1 MINEAFDQ
9 PKKIAAV
16 TADGRRTYRYARDEQ
31 ELAKKQDQLRKAGA
45 SSIRVE
51 EVEYT
56 TEEISSVSDRKA
68 RIAKGIY
75 PKNEKGE
82 PLTKHLMFHQYK
94 KGPDGKHGLHKH
106 DGLIKMAQDHAKANP
121 KKMAESVDDYIEV
134 KGGNMSKK
142 EIEKLVA
149 KRKKEL
155 GEDLSKSSDKLD
167 LLRHL
172 ISKSR

>member
-9 PKKIAAV
+9 PKKIAAI

-31 ELAKKQDQLRKAGA
+31 ELAKKQEQLRKAGA

-51 EVEYT
+51 EVEYS

-94 KGPDGKHGLHKH
+94 KGPDGKMGLHKH
-106 DGLIKMAQDHAKANP
+106 DGLIKMAQDHAASKI
-121 KKMAESVDDYIEV
+121 KEGVEDYIEV

-155 GEDLSKSSDKLD
+155 GEDLTKSSDKLD

>member
-9 PKKIAAV
+9 PKKIAAI

-31 ELAKKQDQLRKAGA
+31 ELAKKQEQLRKAGA

-94 KGPDGKHGLHKH
+94 KGPDGKMGLHKH
-106 DGLIKMAQDHAKANP
+106 DGLIKMAQDHAASKI
-121 KKMAESVDDYIEV
+121 KEGVEDYIEV

-155 GEDLSKSSDKLD
+155 GEDLTKSSDKLD

>member
-56 TEEISSVSDRKA
+56 TEEDKPMTPA
-68 RIAKGIY
+68 KMKGHLADKGIY
-75 PKNEKGE
+75 PKDSKGKALTNHRFFKQVSDPTKPDNKMLKKVGANEGVE
-82 PLTKHLMFHQYK
+82 
-94 KGPDGKHGLHKH
+94 
-106 DGLIKMAQDHAKANP
+106 
-121 KKMAESVDDYIEV
+121 DYIEV

-142 EIEKLVA
+142 EIDKLVA

-155 GEDLSKSSDKLD
+155 GEDLTKSSDKLD

>member
-9 PKKIAAV
+9 PKKIAAI

-82 PLTKHLMFHQYK
+82 PLTNHLTFHQYK
-94 KGPDGKHGLHKH
+94 KGPDGKMGLHKH
-106 DGLIKMAQDHAKANP
+106 DGLIKMAQDHATSKI
-121 KKMAESVDDYIEV
+121 KEGVEDYIEV

-142 EIEKLVA
+142 EIDKLVA
-149 KRKKEL
+149 KRKNEL
-155 GEDLSKSSDKLD
+155 GEDLTKSSDKLD

>member
-9 PKKIAAV
+9 PKKIAAI

-31 ELAKKQDQLRKAGA
+31 ELARKQDQLRKAGA

-94 KGPDGKHGLHKH
+94 KGPDGKMGLHKH
-106 DGLIKMAQDHAKANP
+106 DGLIKMAQDHAASKI
-121 KKMAESVDDYIEV
+121 KEGVEDYIEV

-155 GEDLSKSSDKLD
+155 GEDLTKSSDKLD

>member
-9 PKKIAAV
+9 PKKIAAM

-51 EVEYT
+51 EVQFD
-56 TEEISSVSDRKA
+56 EEFGKVSDRKA
-68 RIAKGIY
+68 LIAKGIY

-82 PLTKHLMFHQYK
+82 VVTSHKMFHHYK
-94 KGPDGKHGLHKH
+94 KGPDGKMGVHKH
-106 DGLIKMAQDHAKANP
+106 DGLIKSAQDHAKANP
-121 KKMAESVDDYIEV
+121 KKMAEGVEDYIEV

-142 EIEKLVA
+142 EIDKLVA

-155 GEDLSKSSDKLD
+155 GEDLTKSTDKLD

>member
-9 PKKIAAV
+9 PKKIAAI

-31 ELAKKQDQLRKAGA
+31 ELAKKQEQLRKAGA

-51 EVEYT
+51 EVEYS

-68 RIAKGIY
+68 RIAKGVY

-94 KGPDGKHGLHKH
+94 KGPDGKMGLHKH
-106 DGLIKMAQDHAKANP
+106 DGLIKMAQDHAASKI
-121 KKMAESVDDYIEV
+121 KEGVEDYIEV

-155 GEDLSKSSDKLD
+155 GEDLTKSSDKLD

>member
-9 PKKIAAV
+9 PKKIAAI

-31 ELAKKQDQLRKAGA
+31 ELAKKQEQLRKAGA

-51 EVEYT
+51 EVEYS

-68 RIAKGIY
+68 RIAKGVY

-94 KGPDGKHGLHKH
+94 KGPSGKMGLHKH
-106 DGLIKMAQDHAKANP
+106 DGLIKMAQDHAASKI
-121 KKMAESVDDYIEV
+121 KEGVEDYIEV

-155 GEDLSKSSDKLD
+155 GEDLTKSSDKLD

>member
-1 MINEAFDQ
+1 
-9 PKKIAAV
+9 
-16 TADGRRTYRYARDEQ
+16 
-31 ELAKKQDQLRKAGA
+31 
-45 SSIRVE
+45 
-51 EVEYT
+51 
-56 TEEISSVSDRKA
+56 
-68 RIAKGIY
+68 
-75 PKNEKGE
+75 
-82 PLTKHLMFHQYK
+82 
-94 KGPDGKHGLHKH
+94 
-106 DGLIKMAQDHAKANP
+106 
-121 KKMAESVDDYIEV
+121 MAESVDDYIEV

>member
-9 PKKIAAV
+9 PKKIAAI

-94 KGPDGKHGLHKH
+94 KGPDGKMGLHKH
-106 DGLIKMAQDHAKANP
+106 DGLIKMAQDHATSKI
-121 KKMAESVDDYIEV
+121 KEGVEDYIEV

-142 EIEKLVA
+142 EIDKLVA

-155 GEDLSKSSDKLD
+155 GEDLTKSSDKLD

>member
-1 MINEAFDQ
+1 MINEAFDV
-9 PKKIAAV
+9 PKKIAAI

-31 ELAKKQDQLRKAGA
+31 ELAKKQEQLRKAGA

-68 RIAKGIY
+68 KIAKGIY

-94 KGPDGKHGLHKH
+94 KGPDGKMGLHKH
-106 DGLIKMAQDHAKANP
+106 DGLIKMAQDHAAS
-121 KKMAESVDDYIEV
+121 KKIKEGVEDYIEV

-142 EIEKLVA
+142 EIDKLVA

-155 GEDLSKSSDKLD
+155 GEDLTKSSDKLD

>member
-9 PKKIAAV
+9 PKKIAAI

-94 KGPDGKHGLHKH
+94 KGPDGKMGLHKH
-106 DGLIKMAQDHAKANP
+106 DGLIKMAQDHAASKI
-121 KKMAESVDDYIEV
+121 KEGVEDYIEV

-142 EIEKLVA
+142 EIDKLVA

-155 GEDLSKSSDKLD
+155 GEDLTKSSDKLD

>member
-9 PKKIAAV
+9 PKKIAAI

-31 ELAKKQDQLRKAGA
+31 ELARKQDQLRKAGA

-94 KGPDGKHGLHKH
+94 KGPDGKMGLHKH
-106 DGLIKMAQDHAKANP
+106 DGLIKMAQDHASSKI
-121 KKMAESVDDYIEV
+121 KEGVEDYIEV

-155 GEDLSKSSDKLD
+155 GEDLTKSSDKLD

>member
-9 PKKIAAV
+9 PKKIAAI

-51 EVEYT
+51 EVQLQELSPELKQRYRRAAKDDIQT
-56 TEEISSVSDRKA
+56 GENARHKGYPEKEIDARQEKRFKGLDRMK
-68 RIAKGIY
+68 RLNKEGV
-75 PKNEKGE
+75 E
-82 PLTKHLMFHQYK
+82 
-94 KGPDGKHGLHKH
+94 
-106 DGLIKMAQDHAKANP
+106 
-121 KKMAESVDDYIEV
+121 DYIEV

-142 EIEKLVA
+142 EIDKLVA

-155 GEDLSKSSDKLD
+155 GEDLTKSSDKLD

>member
-16 TADGRRTYRYARDEQ
+16 TADGRRTHRYARDEQ
-31 ELAKKQDQLRKAGA
+31 ELAKKQEQLRKAGA

-68 RIAKGIY
+68 RIAKGVY

-94 KGPDGKHGLHKH
+94 KGPDGKMGLHKH
-106 DGLIKMAQDHAKANP
+106 DGLIKMAQDHASSKI
-121 KKMAESVDDYIEV
+121 KEGVEDYIEV

-142 EIEKLVA
+142 EIKKLVA

-155 GEDLSKSSDKLD
+155 GEDLTKSSDKLD

>member
-31 ELAKKQDQLRKAGA
+31 ELAKKQEQLRKAGA

-68 RIAKGIY
+68 RIAKGVY

-94 KGPDGKHGLHKH
+94 KGPDGKMGLHKH
-106 DGLIKMAQDHAKANP
+106 DGLIKMAQDHASSKI
-121 KKMAESVDDYIEV
+121 KEGVEDYIEV

-155 GEDLSKSSDKLD
+155 GEDLTKSSDKLD

>member
-9 PKKIAAV
+9 PKKIAAI
-16 TADGRRTYRYARDEQ
+16 TADGRRTYRYAGDEQ
-31 ELAKKQDQLRKAGA
+31 ELAKKQEQLRKAGA

-75 PKNEKGE
+75 PKNGKGE
-82 PLTKHLMFHQYK
+82 VNTKHLMFHQYK
-94 KGPDGKHGLHKH
+94 KGSDGKYDLHKH
-106 DGLIKMAQDHAKANP
+106 DGLIKMAQDHAAS
-121 KKMAESVDDYIEV
+121 KKIKEGVEDYIEV

-155 GEDLSKSSDKLD
+155 GEDLTKSSDKLD